1 MPPTAHYQY
10 SFSASKTVRQKLEL
24 ASLELDPRL
33 NRLAQV
39 AFESAPSPLVQTEHA
54 TQALEVLLKFSLVVE
69 RLPATIPPA
78 VSPIAHVIANI
89 LNCKT
94 PPPQDAFTATIA
106 KGGEAMRIQVLRRKL
121 LLRELSALLRL
132 EIYLFSSRSKACQF
146 KAHDARTTVVLFHN
160 LDSYYYTSEFLVL
173 AASTRSIKLSPPSAR
188 HLLSFK
194 HVAPFNTAEFRTDRR
209 KSKRRAEAVCL
220 TTEDRK
226 GFLKRACIETLDWEV
241 QGAVATLRKKRI
253 GKSISVDQLLE
264 EGREKLRVKL
274 LAAKRL
280 PPGVFDRVTE
290 LANEAEGR
298 QNITVD
304 MMKNRAGDAESRL
317 HEWRAAVR
325 VGFTKAWTTAV
336 DSAGEDPESSSS
348 NVNDDDEDAAALR
361 TCTAT
366 LRQILRPELSPQYTK
381 IINLADESHTVVTM
395 VMEEMATATLKMVHV
410 IASGHLYDDTT
421 AHPPPLN
428 LETLL
433 PAGFEVR
440 DREMPASIAVA
451 PLPPWLQDHLDNGSQ
466 AKDDLAKLLSHPHLE
481 FVYAR
486 ILRKAHPTNSRAEAG
501 HPVWTKAMPLLYSD
515 DALKAQD
522 GLCHTISTHLKQ
534 FATGISNLWEG
545 ATYYKSLGYLLRI
558 LLRLHLAPERERR
571 QRERTQ
577 ARLCDELAGT
587 MDVGNPVR
595 AQAILSQLYDLQ
607 QREPTA
613 ICGDLPDIEDQLAR
627 KTKGKSLDSAHSIG
641 TSQTELSETSSDEQA
656 LVDEFADLDDIGDL
670 DDFEDTGEVD
680 GDLSGSKESTRPQ
693 LLALEK
699 VLKMLLGS
707 PALTNPVDGNYVAKC
722 THKGKVFTS
731 RECNVVA
738 YLANVLR
745 PFVPKRRIGESGR
758 TVAPLG
764 HVALRAPVVMIA
776 NAVLRATGFA
786 KFTRL
791 ISPQVSP
798 SSTHSLCLGTREVY
812 EVFCGQAQGRFDIK
826 DPSGVPIT
834 SVSQATSSPENKK
847 AIFGSF
853 LDLVKVANIC
863 KRHGL
868 EFSDRITFVDRQ
880 TIRITGKVI
889 PHGSD
894 RQGYPQQSQYE
905 ARKKGRLKRTGG
917 RNWAEE
923 FERTQLIKED
933 VEVCCV
939 KAAEILKD
947 AEAQMKV
954 IRKDLAVKDRKRTEA
969 SQKFVGDKRAAAS
982 SDQRKVSYAEL
993 QCARQDVRE
1002 ARTFA
1007 MPKEEALRRLRYE
1020 SYFWNNVLTAA
1031 KSDEKTKSTVKPSI
1045 SPNRTEVTWMNST
1058 IEEATELLDV
1068 SKLINSDQGRIV
1080 FAGTDYGICKM
1091 SVTVPQTVQDIQV
1104 HLNRYAAL
1112 QRDDEARIASDVA
1125 TEETDNPST
1134 YIQSL
1139 LLPASN
1145 IITAPLMNDISHSRK
1160 NMKRREQRLRKSINS
1175 GVREALQELSKR
1187 EQVLRTAQSVEE
1199 VEQVRKA
1206 QRVSG
1211 SILKAFENTNARR
1224 KDLRN
1229 QRLRTVRAWTK
1240 VGAAERLFVKTH
1252 VVDIERAEAELDSP
1266 QDADVSKDE
1275 NNEMES
1281 EGKDMR
1287 GEDAGQDIKMVEAV
1301 SQVDGWCM
1309 DCQCHHIPRAISGK
1323 AFAHV
1328 KKCPR
1333 HSLSGA
1339 ILPVMLT

>member
-10 SFSASKTVRQKLEL
+10 SFSASKTVRQQLEL
-24 ASLELDPRL
+24 ASLEQDPRL
-33 NRLAQV
+33 NRLAKV

-54 TQALEVLLKFSLVVE
+54 TQALEVLVKFSLVIE
-69 RLPATIPPA
+69 RHPATTPSA
-78 VSPIAHVIANI
+78 ALPIAHVIANI

-94 PPPQDAFTATIA
+94 PPPQDTFTATIA
-106 KGGEAMRIQVLRRKL
+106 KGGVAMRIQVPRRKL

-132 EIYLFSSRSKACQF
+132 KIYLFSSRSKACQF

-194 HVAPFNTAEFRTDRR
+194 HVAPFNAAEFRTDRR
-209 KSKRRAEAVCL
+209 KSKRS
-220 TTEDRK
+220 
-226 GFLKRACIETLDWEV
+226 IETLDGEV

-253 GKSISVDQLLE
+253 GKSISADQLLE
-264 EGREKLRVKL
+264 EGREKMRIKL
-274 LAAKRL
+274 LGVKRL
-280 PPGVFDRVTE
+280 PPGVLGRVTE

-298 QNITVD
+298 QDITGAMVA
-304 MMKNRAGDAESRL
+304 NRAGDAESRL

-336 DSAGEDPESSSS
+336 DSVGEDPESSSS

-366 LRQILRPELSPQYTK
+366 LRQILRPELSPLYTK
-381 IINLADESHTVVTM
+381 ITTLAEESQTVITM
-395 VMEEMATATLKMVHV
+395 VMEEMATATLKMVHI
-410 IASGHLYDDTT
+410 IASGHLYDD
-421 AHPPPLN
+421 AIARPPPLN
-428 LETLL
+428 LESLL

-440 DREMPASIAVA
+440 DKEMPASIAVA

-466 AKDDLAKLLSHPHLE
+466 AKGDLAKLLSHPHLE

-486 ILRKAHPTNSRAEAG
+486 ILRKAHQTNSRAEAG

-515 DALKAQD
+515 DALKAPD

-534 FATGISNLWEG
+534 FATGVANLWEG
-545 ATYYKSLGYLLRI
+545 ATYYKSLHYLLRI

-577 ARLCDELAGT
+577 TKAQQRQQQEAMALTPSISRSLWKWRMSRLCDELAGM
-587 MDVGNPVR
+587 MDVGNPIRV
-595 AQAILSQLYDLQ
+595 QAVLGQLYDMQ
-607 QREPTA
+607 RREPTA
-613 ICGDLPDIEDQLAR
+613 ICSDLPDLEDQLAR
-627 KTKGKSLDSAHSIG
+627 KIKSKSLDHAQSIG
-641 TSQTELSETSSDEQA
+641 ASQTELSEASSDEQA
-656 LVDEFADLDDIGDL
+656 LVDEFADLDDLGDL

-680 GDLSGSKESTRPQ
+680 GDPSGSKESTRPQ

-699 VLKMLLGS
+699 VLKMLLES
-707 PALTNPVDGNYVAKC
+707 PALTDPVDGNYVAKC
-722 THKGKVFTS
+722 AHKGKVFTS
-731 RECNVVA
+731 KECNVVA

-798 SSTHSLCLGTREVY
+798 SSTHSLCLGAREVY

-834 SVSQATSSPENKK
+834 SVPQVTSSPENKR

-853 LDLVKVANIC
+853 LDLVKVADIC

-894 RQGYPQQSQYE
+894 RQGHPQQSLYE
-905 ARKKGRLKRTGG
+905 ARKKGKLKRTGW

-923 FERTQLIKED
+923 FERTQLTKED

-939 KAAEILKD
+939 KAAGVLKD

-954 IRKDLAVKDRKRTEA
+954 VRKDLAVKDRKRTEA

-982 SDQRKVSYAEL
+982 PDQRK
-993 QCARQDVRE
+993 
-1002 ARTFA
+1002 
-1007 MPKEEALRRLRYE
+1007 
-1020 SYFWNNVLTAA
+1020 
-1031 KSDEKTKSTVKPSI
+1031 
-1045 SPNRTEVTWMNST
+1045 
-1058 IEEATELLDV
+1058 
-1068 SKLINSDQGRIV
+1068 
-1080 FAGTDYGICKM
+1080 
-1091 SVTVPQTVQDIQV
+1091 
-1104 HLNRYAAL
+1104 
-1112 QRDDEARIASDVA
+1112 
-1125 TEETDNPST
+1125 
-1134 YIQSL
+1134 
-1139 LLPASN
+1139 
-1145 IITAPLMNDISHSRK
+1145 
-1160 NMKRREQRLRKSINS
+1160 
-1175 GVREALQELSKR
+1175 
-1187 EQVLRTAQSVEE
+1187 
-1199 VEQVRKA
+1199 
-1206 QRVSG
+1206 
-1211 SILKAFENTNARR
+1211 
-1224 KDLRN
+1224 
-1229 QRLRTVRAWTK
+1229 
-1240 VGAAERLFVKTH
+1240 
-1252 VVDIERAEAELDSP
+1252 
-1266 QDADVSKDE
+1266 
-1275 NNEMES
+1275 
-1281 EGKDMR
+1281 
-1287 GEDAGQDIKMVEAV
+1287 
-1301 SQVDGWCM
+1301 
-1309 DCQCHHIPRAISGK
+1309 
-1323 AFAHV
+1323 
-1328 KKCPR
+1328 
-1333 HSLSGA
+1333 
-1339 ILPVMLT
+1339 